1 MGRGAVGDLG
11 RAGVHLFLI
20 TKTAENKFDQKD
32 FTIFYNQ
39 VSAYSNNF
47 RFRSYRVIHH
57 KVDETKLLLCLCYAS

>member
-32 FTIFYNQ
+32 FTSFYNQ

-57 KVDETKLLLCLCYAS
+57 KVDETKLCVFCYAS

>member
-32 FTIFYNQ
+32 FTSFYNQ
-39 VSAYSNNF
+39 VSAYSKNF
-47 RFRSYRVIHH
+47 RFRS
-57 KVDETKLLLCLCYAS
+57 